1 MNNFV
6 VELSNNLPVS
16 EVGGKSYSLSMLLNN
31 DFNVPQGFVVTSS
44 AFFGFLRNNDLAE
57 KIQKLAL
64 EIIQDNFKEKS
75 AKAREM
81 ILKGEIP
88 EGISSEIDRF
98 LYRLDS
104 KYVSVRSSAVSEDS
118 LKSSFAGLFDTFLN
132 IKRELRP
139 VLESVKKCWASLF
152 NERAVAYRIK
162 KGFPHLEGMAIIIQ
176 EMIPAEI
183 CGITFT
189 LHPID
194 KKSLLVEAS
203 YGIGNMI
210 VSGRVEP
217 DDYVINKE
225 TLEITEKKI
234 GKKDIMSIVEND
246 RLKVVNVGRELKK
259 KPVLSDDSIIEI
271 AKISLK
277 VEKIFNYPQD
287 IEWCILNNKLWL
299 LQSRDVTG
307 VIR

>member
-31 DFNVPQGFVVTSS
+31 DFNVPLGFVVTSS

-162 KGFPHLEGMAIIIQ
+162 KGFPHLEGMAIIVQ

-183 CGITFT
+183 SGITFT
-189 LHPID
+189 VHPTD
-194 KKSLLVEAS
+194 EKSLLIEAS
-203 YGIGNMI
+203 YGVGDMI
-210 VSGRVEP
+210 VSGEIEP
-217 DDYVINKE
+217 DYYRINKE
-225 TLEITEKKI
+225 ALEVLEKKI
-234 GKKDIMSIVEND
+234 GRKDKMSIL
-246 RLKVVNVGRELKK
+246 RSGKPKVVNVKRNHAKEQ
-259 KPVLSDDSIIEI
+259 VLSDDKMEEI
-271 AKISLK
+271 AETCLK

-287 IEWCILNNKLWL
+287 IEWCIYDNKLWL
-299 LQSRDVTG
+299 LQSRAITG
-307 VIR
+307 VIK